1 MPRIAA
7 ERNQQ
12 RIDSAVRCTHRIPM
26 PHTYED
32 VVKIAMDLSP
42 EDRLVLAEILLQST
56 ETADE
61 AEVSAAWEV
70 EIRERIRAIEE
81 GRDVGIP
88 HEEVMRE
95 MEERLKH

>member
-1 MPRIAA
+1 MPRIVA
-7 ERNQQ
+7 ERNAQ
-12 RIDSAVRCTHRIPM
+12 RIDSAVRCTQCNPM
-26 PHTYED
+26 PHTSED

-56 ETADE
+56 EATEE
-61 AEVSAAWEV
+61 AEVSAAWDV

-81 GRDVGIP
+81 GRVIGIP

-95 MEERLKH
+95 MEARLKH